1 MIQVFLL
8 YILFAPVFGLEGNC
22 LQQKFIDISRE
33 GHPKYEINCNRD
45 TQVENRWRGEL
56 IYEKLDSDSGI
67 KIKWKLLVQKPD
79 CPAEM
84 KFYVNNRELK
94 SISAKKDSQQ

>member
-1 MIQVFLL
+1 MILL
-8 YILFAPVFGLEGNC
+8 CFFFAPVWALEGEC
-22 LQQKFIDISRE
+22 LQQNFIDKSRE
-33 GHPKYEINCNRD
+33 RHPKYEINCNRD

-56 IYEKLDSDSGI
+56 IYEKLDSDAGI

-84 KFYVNNRELK
+84 KFYVNNREFK
-94 SISAKKDSQQ
+94 SISPQRKTHDSD